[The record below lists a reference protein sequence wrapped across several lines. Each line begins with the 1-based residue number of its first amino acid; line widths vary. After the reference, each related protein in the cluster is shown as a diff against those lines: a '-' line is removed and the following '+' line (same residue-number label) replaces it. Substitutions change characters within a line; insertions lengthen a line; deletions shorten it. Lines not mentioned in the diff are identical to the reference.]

1 MWVAGLPGICSAYS
15 RHVAKRV
22 RLASN
27 RVMDDNLQTR
37 SADVQHPAYSALLP
51 VTVAVA
57 LLCAIGSLVWAFL
70 LQGRLSRAEQQL
82 ATSQQ
87 VSQQRFAA
95 SDARTRAAAETFA
108 KRLGTTQEQID
119 ARAQTILAKQQADTA
134 RLTSQQ
140 REAEQRLNAD
150 VSSVKSDV
158 GTVRTDVGGVRT
170 DLGATKADLA
180 ETKSQ
185 LQRTVGDAGVMSGLI
200 ARNHDE
206 LETLKHRGDR
216 TYYEFNLQKNAPPTL
231 LGTVKLQLKK
241 ADAKKGRYTLNV
253 SSDDRN
259 IEKKD
264 KTMDEPVQ
272 FYSGKNPALFEIVVN
287 TVNKNNVS
295 GYLSVPKGS

>member
-1 MWVAGLPGICSAYS
+1 
-15 RHVAKRV
+15 
-22 RLASN
+22 
-27 RVMDDNLQTR
+27 MDTDLQPRR
-37 SADVQHPAYSALLP
+37 SEVQHTSYTALLP
-51 VTVAVA
+51 ITVAVA

-70 LQGRLSRAEQQL
+70 LQGRLTRAEQQL
-82 ATSQQ
+82 AASQQ
-87 VSQQRFAA
+87 VIQQRFSASDARARAA
-95 SDARTRAAAETFA
+95 SDAFA
-108 KRLGTTQEQID
+108 KRLGTTQAQID
-119 ARAQTILAKQQADTA
+119 ERAQAILARQQADTT
-134 RLTSQQ
+134 RLSSAQ

-216 TYYEFNLQKNAPPTL
+216 TYYEFSLQKNAQPTL

-264 KTMDEPVQ
+264 KTVDEPVQ

-287 TVNKNNVS
+287 TVTKNNVT

>member
-1 MWVAGLPGICSAYS
+1 
-15 RHVAKRV
+15 
-22 RLASN
+22 
-27 RVMDDNLQTR
+27 MDTNLQAR
-37 SADVQHPAYSALLP
+37 PAEVQHSSHTALLP
-51 VTVAVA
+51 ITVAIA

-70 LQGRLSRAEQQL
+70 LQGRLTRAEQQL
-82 ATSQQ
+82 AASQQ
-87 VSQQRFAA
+87 VIQQRFSA
-95 SDARTRAAAETFA
+95 SDARARAASEAFA

-119 ARAQTILAKQQADTA
+119 ARAATILAKQQADTT
-134 RLTSQQ
+134 RLSTAQ

-150 VSSVKSDV
+150 VSSVKNDV

-206 LETLKHRGDR
+206 LEMLKHRGDR
-216 TYYEFNLQKNAPPTL
+216 TYYEFNLQKNAQPTL
-231 LGTVKLQLKK
+231 LSSVKLQLKK

-253 SSDDRN
+253 SSDDRI

-264 KTMDEPVQ
+264 RTMDEPVQ
-272 FYSGKNPALFEIVVN
+272 FYSGKNPTLFEIVVN
-287 TVNKNNVS
+287 TVTKNNVT